1 MNQILPSATITAST
15 MIPAA
20 AVAALAQ
27 DMKQWMF
34 GIGRSEAMRT
44 KPKFDGRPE
53 RNYNLKGM
61 KTGKFLQHEKQRFGI
76 NLGWTDDASA
86 QTAAKV
92 SRWFFA
98 RQGGDDSP
106 LRYAE
111 IVALANGGEPSFIRH
126 EDRTVGVN
134 LGWSKTPVFE
144 WKVLGGTPG
153 TPVQTGQQV
162 ALFNMK
168 ANECLIYFDRNAGG
182 DIGWPTSKRWEDQ
195 LEALAVKVGK
205 EAAKKAVLAA
215 LGA

>member
-1 MNQILPSATITAST
+1 MNQIFPATVFATSAA
-15 MIPAA
+15 IPPA
-20 AVAALAQ
+20 AVATMAEEL
-27 DMKQWMF
+27 KQWVF
-34 GIGRSEAMRT
+34 GLGRSEPMFT
-44 KPKFDGRPE
+44 KRKFDGRPE

-61 KTGKFLQHEKQRFGI
+61 KTGKFLQHEEQRFGI

-92 SRWFFA
+92 SRWFLA
-98 RQGGDDSP
+98 REAADDAA

-111 IVALANGGEPSFIRH
+111 PVALANGGDPSFIRY

-134 LGWSKTPVFE
+134 LGWSKTPVYE

-153 TPVQTGQQV
+153 APVRTGERV

-168 ANECLIYFDRNAGG
+168 ADECLIYFDRNAGG

-215 LGA
+215 LGL